1 MIAVIIKQ
9 RRSQVNKT
17 GELVNGTVRN
27 IDKYFRRWLT
37 KPFPFHSKLNKIL
50 HHNYVTI
57 SKCQV
62 LFPSAY
68 LKINNKFSKQ
78 KKYFR

>member
-27 IDKYFRRWLT
+27 IDKYFRR
-37 KPFPFHSKLNKIL
+37 
-50 HHNYVTI
+50 
-57 SKCQV
+57 
-62 LFPSAY
+62 
-68 LKINNKFSKQ
+68 
-78 KKYFR
+78 